1 MPIHVTFNSI
11 VCYGIPVLPPTPK
24 VGDTGNERDLC
35 YSELQPTEGPTLFV
49 AHQNI
54 HSLSVI
60 MNVDKG

>member
-1 MPIHVTFNSI
+1 MLSLT
-11 VCYGIPVLPPTPK
+11 LK

-54 HSLSVI
+54 HSI